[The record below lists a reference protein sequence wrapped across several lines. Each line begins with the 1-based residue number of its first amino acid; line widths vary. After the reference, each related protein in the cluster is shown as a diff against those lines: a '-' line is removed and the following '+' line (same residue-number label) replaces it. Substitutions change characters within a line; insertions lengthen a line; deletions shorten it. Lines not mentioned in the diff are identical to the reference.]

1 MVERRKRGSLDF
13 VATVMRLDWK
23 LCATIQAIIN
33 QRWQQKCP
41 RLQLLKRIY
50 PVNFFI
56 LTIALAVISP
66 TSRFANVPFGTV

>member
-13 VATVMRLDWK
+13 VATVMCLDWN
-23 LCATIQAIIN
+23 LCATIQAIIK

-66 TSRFANVPFGTV
+66 TRRFANVPFSTV